1 MRPRKRAEG
10 QTPRIGVWAASTEKR
25 LLGFAGYK
33 AGMTTVSYIDDSTS
47 PNAGNEIFGAVTVLE
62 VPPMMVYGVR
72 GMKYGQTL
80 ADELTTDEKIL
91 KILGNKPK
99 AKNKLEPSS
108 VSEIF
113 VLAYAQSHK
122 TGFGRKHPDKMM
134 IAVGGKD
141 MAEKLDYA
149 RSLVGKEIKAS
160 EVFKPG
166 EYVDAV
172 AITTGKGWQ
181 GAVKRHGIMTQRR
194 KATGKVRHAG
204 TLGAWHPGYVL
215 YTVPHAGQMGYHKR
229 TEMNKRVMKMV
240 EPAAINPRGG
250 FPHYGVV
257 KNECILIKGSLNGP
271 VKRLVRLRKAV
282 RKSEVKAPDMR
293 DISLQPKN

>member
-1 MRPRKRAEG
+1 MRPRKRANG
-10 QTPRIGVWAASTEKR
+10 QTPRIGHWPVSTEKR

-62 VPPMMVYGVR
+62 VPPMIAYGVR
-72 GMKYGQTL
+72 GMKFLQTV
-80 ADELTTDEKIL
+80 ADELTNDEKIL
-91 KILGNKPK
+91 KLLGNKPK
-99 AKNKLEPSS
+99 ANNKLEAAKLSNVYLLVYTQPD
-108 VSEIF
+108 
-113 VLAYAQSHK
+113 K

-134 IAVGGKD
+134 VAVGGKD
-141 MAEKLDYA
+141 VAEKLEFA

-160 EVFKPG
+160 DVFKPG

-229 TEMNKRVMKMV
+229 TELNKRVMKMV
-240 EPAAINPRGG
+240 VPKEINPQGG
-250 FPHYGVV
+250 FPHYGLV

-282 RKSEVKAPDMR
+282 RNTETKAPDMH
-293 DISLQPKN
+293 DISLEPKN